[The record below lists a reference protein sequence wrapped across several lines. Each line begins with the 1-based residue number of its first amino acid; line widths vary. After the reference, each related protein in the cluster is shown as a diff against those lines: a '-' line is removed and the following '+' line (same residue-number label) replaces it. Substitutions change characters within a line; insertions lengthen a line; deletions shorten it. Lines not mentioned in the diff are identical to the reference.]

1 MSDHPFHIVD
11 VFPETRYSGNQLAVV
26 GDAGD
31 LTPGEMQRIAREM
44 NFSETTFIVARTPT
58 ASGHRVRIFTP
69 RTELPF
75 AGHPTLG
82 TASVLR
88 RELDLDGLDEIVLD
102 LEIGPIRVTIDHGTG
117 SDPVYWMRQRPP
129 VFGST
134 VTRDVTAA
142 VLGLDAARLDPDVD
156 PQIVSTGLPTL
167 VVALDSI
174 EAVRDVEIDEGAYAR
189 LREAED
195 VPAVFVFTDQAVEA
209 ASDVHARMFAPAIGI
224 PEDPATGSS
233 NGCLAAYLSK
243 HRYFGD
249 RRIEVIVE
257 QGHELGRPSRLHV
270 AAEGGGEAED
280 GCDDLEVRVGGRV
293 VPVAEGVLL

>member
-31 LTPGEMQRIAREM
+31 LPAGEMQLIAREM
-44 NFSETTFIVARTPT
+44 NFSETTFIVERAPS

-69 RTELPF
+69 QTELPF

-82 TASVLR
+82 TAFVI
-88 RELDLDGLDEIVLD
+88 REEISRDGLDEIVLD
-102 LEIGPIRVTIDHGTG
+102 LEIGPIRVIIDHETG
-117 SDPVYWMRQRPP
+117 SDPIYWMRQRPP

-134 VTRDVTAA
+134 VERDVTAA
-142 VLGLDAARLDPDVD
+142 VLGLDAAYLDPDVD
-156 PQIVSTGLPTL
+156 PQVVSTGLPTL

-174 EAVRDVEIDEGAYAR
+174 EAVRDVEIDDAASSR
-189 LREAED
+189 LGEMED
-195 VPAVFVFTDQAVEA
+195 FPAVFVFTDETVEA
-209 ASDVHARMFAPAIGI
+209 ASDVHARMFAPVIGI

-233 NGCLAAYLSK
+233 NGCLAAYLSR

-249 RRIEVIVE
+249 QRVEAIVE
-257 QGHELGRPSRLHV
+257 QGYEMGRPSRLHL
-270 AAEGGGEAED
+270 AAEWTGD
-280 GCDDLEVRVGGRV
+280 GDDVDVRVGGRV